1 MRYDLHMTR
10 APYSWSDNA
19 GHHIPEAEWLAVVQA
34 DSELRMATPD
44 DDYHMKRMVLWS
56 RKFEGDGGPW
66 FCWDDGNV
74 YSKNP
79 NAAIV
84 TKMRRAA

>member
-1 MRYDLHMTR
+1 
-10 APYSWSDNA
+10 
-19 GHHIPEAEWLAVVQA
+19 
-34 DSELRMATPD
+34 MATPD